1 MIDSASLDVRCVDE
15 LNLIREPEEQ
25 AMFRKT
31 VVRMLDKHCPKE
43 VIGQWD
49 AEDYI
54 PRDSLLKE
62 WAEAGLL
69 GLTVPEEFG
78 GMGKN
83 VVSMIVLM
91 EEMARRWQAICALYN
106 QSVGYGS
113 LNIAGKGSQK
123 QKEYF
128 LPRLMA
134 GEIIFAYA
142 LSEPAVG
149 ADLASVQT
157 TADRQGDK
165 VIVNGTKRWISGANL
180 SDYFMTL
187 VRSGPKEDRRKNLSF
202 VMIPRDLPGVTVVET
217 PCMGTKGISTH
228 EVTFDNVEVPF
239 DRVLGEEEGFNNG
252 WKMLVGPV
260 LEVEKLVPTTIGFG
274 IARAALD
281 EAWEYTQ
288 TRTQFGKTISAH
300 QAVRHKLADCLT
312 KLQACRHMLYDA
324 AALVERGEESAM
336 QTCMAKLF
344 IGETA
349 KEITLTCLE
358 IMGAYGYAKGFGM
371 ERHVRDV
378 LAVPIYG
385 GSSMVQRNNI
395 TSIAGLRA

>member
-1 MIDSASLDVRCVDE
+1 MTSSPSMDVRTVDE
-15 LNLIREPEEQ
+15 LNLIKEPEEK
-25 AMFRKT
+25 AMFRET
-31 VVRMLDKHCPKE
+31 VVRMLDKHCPRDI
-43 VIGQWD
+43 IGQWD
-49 AEDYI
+49 ADDYI
-54 PRDSLLKE
+54 PKDALLKE
-62 WAEAGLL
+62 WAESGLL
-69 GLTVPEEFG
+69 GLTVPEAFG

-113 LNIAGKGSQK
+113 LNIGGKGSQA

-128 LPRLMA
+128 LPRLMK

-142 LSEPAVG
+142 LSEPTVG

-157 TADRQGDK
+157 TLERQGDTV
-165 VIVNGTKRWISGANL
+165 VINGTKRWISGANL

-187 VRSGPKEDRRKNLSF
+187 VRSGPKEDRRRNLSF
-202 VMIPRDLPGVTVVET
+202 VMIPRETPGVAVVQT

-228 EVTFDNVEVPF
+228 EVTFDNVEIPF
-239 DRVLGEEEGFNNG
+239 TLVLGEEEGFNNG

-260 LEVEKLVPTTIGFG
+260 LEVEKLVPTTIAFG

-281 EAWEYTQ
+281 EAWDYAQ
-288 TRTQFGKTISAH
+288 TRAQFGKAISGH

-312 KLQACRHMLYDA
+312 KMQACRHMLYDA
-324 AALVERGEESAM
+324 AAMVERGEDSAM

-349 KEITLTCLE
+349 KEVTLTCLE

-395 TSIAGLRA
+395 TSIARLPG